1 MNDAPPAHRRQ
12 IQQIFAKVA
21 TRYDLMNRLMT
32 FGQDIH
38 WRRFVIAQARLK
50 PGDQLLDLATGT
62 GQLAFDALQRHS
74 DISIVGAD
82 FSAQMLEVA
91 RQHPLGGRVTWI
103 EADALALP
111 FLPESFDAVIQGY
124 LLRNLDDIPQALKEQ
139 FRVLK
144 PGGRIVVLET
154 TPPPRNLLRPF
165 IRLYMN
171 VVIPL
176 LGQVVNGQGAAYA
189 YLTRSS
195 QRFKS
200 PGELSHLLSDAGFRN
215 VQFRTFLLGT
225 VCVHWGVK
233 PE

>member
-1 MNDAPPAHRRQ
+1 
-12 IQQIFAKVA
+12 
-21 TRYDLMNRLMT
+21 
-32 FGQDIH
+32 
-38 WRRFVIAQARLK
+38 
-50 PGDQLLDLATGT
+50 
-62 GQLAFDALQRHS
+62 
-74 DISIVGAD
+74 
-82 FSAQMLEVA
+82 MLEVA
-91 RQHPLGGRVTWI
+91 RQRPLGGRVTWI

-111 FLPESFDAVIQGY
+111 FLPESFDVVIQGY

-200 PGELSHLLSDAGFRN
+200 PGELSHLLSDAGFRS